1 MFGKNSIYFFLN
13 QLFRLIF
20 QQNIYNLIFWWTLR
34 IFIYYSG
41 HSELPKQNVRRRSG
55 TFGDGRPSE
64 RTFGRRSEHSE
75 TFGRR
80 SETFGIVRDRSET
93 FGIVRN
99 RSESFGIVRK
109 TFVNIRNRY
118 KYVRKRTETFGI
130 VWRYVLKKNRF
141 LIFISRGFSKF
152 LYFLKKNTKNHPL
165 PPGIGSKI
173 NLQQPR
179 VYINKF

>member
-1 MFGKNSIYFFLN
+1 MKISQYIILAI
-13 QLFRLIF
+13 RKF
-20 QQNIYNLIFWWTLR
+20 QNR
-34 IFIYYSG
+34 
-41 HSELPKQNVRRRSG
+41 
-55 TFGDGRPSE
+55 TFDDGR
-64 RTFGRRSEHSE
+64 GRSATVGHRNERSEDV
-75 TFGRR
+75 RNIRKR
-80 SETFGIVRDRSET
+80 SEDVRKRSED
-93 FGIVRN
+93 VRN
-99 RSESFGIVRK
+99 RSESFGIVRKRQGSFGIVRK

>member
-1 MFGKNSIYFFLN
+1 MYTILAIRN
-13 QLFRLIF
+13 F
-20 QQNIYNLIFWWTLR
+20 QNRTFDDGR
-34 IFIYYSG
+34 G
-41 HSELPKQNVRRRSG
+41 HSATVGHRNE
-55 TFGDGRPSE
+55 
-64 RTFGRRSEHSE
+64 RSEDV
-75 TFGRR
+75 RNIRKR
-80 SETFGIVRDRSET
+80 SEDVRKRSED
-93 FGIVRN
+93 VRN
-99 RSESFGIVRK
+99 RLGSFGIVRK

-173 NLQQPR
+173 NL
-179 VYINKF
+179 

>member
-1 MFGKNSIYFFLN
+1 MQNFWYDKSLIFRVKLSRILN
-13 QLFRLIF
+13 QSNILILGVKTSWGILELLFTILAIRNF
-20 QQNIYNLIFWWTLR
+20 QNR
-34 IFIYYSG
+34 
-41 HSELPKQNVRRRSG
+41 
-55 TFGDGRPSE
+55 TFDDGR
-64 RTFGRRSEHSE
+64 GRSATVGHRNERSEDV
-75 TFGRR
+75 RNIRKR
-80 SETFGIVRDRSET
+80 SED
-93 FGIVRN
+93 VRN
-99 RSESFGIVRK
+99 CSGSFGIVRK

-173 NLQQPR
+173 NL
-179 VYINKF
+179 